1 MSRKYVFLGVFVII
15 TLGLLLWLAANVGA
29 LGQGAGDRYTVR
41 LDHAAGLVED
51 NAVKIAGVKVGV
63 VETVEVDHST
73 AVLTLRL
80 DKEVELHTDASGLV
94 RAKSLLGEKY
104 MQLAP
109 GSLDQPVLEPGGEI
123 AHVETTFEVDE
134 VLNALEPVLGGD
146 SSFAQALVP
155 LANRIDGILASAEGE
170 DGQPPIVDR
179 EELRKTIEDAEK
191 GIQTMSR
198 MLEENEQG
206 LKDLIDNSNK
216 VLGDPR
222 IPRIIGNLD
231 RVAATAANDLPD
243 LIAKTDRAV
252 TNLERVTAELTPER
266 AEKIGRTVDNLELA
280 SNNLK
285 NVSEDLKDLGKDIGP
300 MVDSLSTIAKRAA
313 TIDERAIRKFMQ
325 AEGIRVNL
333 GRPRE
338 AKDEIKRLGIDD

>member
-1 MSRKYVFLGVFVII
+1 MSRKYVFLGVFVVI

-29 LGQGAGDRYTVR
+29 LGKGGGDRYTVR

-63 VETVEVDHST
+63 VERVEVDHDI
-73 AVLTLRL
+73 AVLTLRI
-80 DKEVELHTDASGLV
+80 DKEIVLHTDAVAIV

-104 MQLAP
+104 MQLEP
-109 GSLDQPVLEPGGEI
+109 GGLDQPTLEPGGQIEN
-123 AHVETTFEVDE
+123 VETTFEIDQ

-146 SSFAQALVP
+146 SSIATALVP
-155 LANRIDGILASAEGE
+155 LAKRVDGILAKAEGE

-191 GIQTMSR
+191 GVQTMSR

-206 LKDLIDNSNK
+206 VKELIDNSNR

-231 RVAATAANDLPD
+231 RVSAVAARDLPA
-243 LIAKTDRAV
+243 LIEKTDRAV
-252 TNLERVTAELTPER
+252 TNLERLSAELTPER
-266 AEKIGRTVDNLELA
+266 AEKIGKSIDNLEVA

-285 NVSEDLKDLGKDIGP
+285 QISEDLKGVGSDMGP
-300 MVDSLSTIAKRAA
+300 LITNLSVLAKRAA
-313 TIDERAIRKFMQ
+313 SIDEKTLRKFMQ
-325 AEGIRVNL
+325 HEGIRVNL
-333 GRPRE
+333 GKPRA
-338 AKDEIKRLGIDD
+338 AKKELKRLGIE